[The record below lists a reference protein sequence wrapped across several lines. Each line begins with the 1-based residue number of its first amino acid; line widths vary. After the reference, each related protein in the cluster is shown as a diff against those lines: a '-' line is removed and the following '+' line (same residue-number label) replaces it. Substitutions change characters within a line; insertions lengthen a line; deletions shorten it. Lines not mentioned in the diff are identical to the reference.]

1 MSTADWSPVAVESKI
16 AECAQRIAKG
26 VKVCADS
33 HRQFLA
39 ADRDYDVAYS
49 AAFLSYDGPQTEKKH
64 AAVVATAAEREARDV
79 AEAAYRYADRQ
90 AKAIEAELMA
100 YQSISRSIGQAY
112 NVAGRGER

>member
-64 AAVVATAAEREARDV
+64 AAVVATAAERD
-79 AEAAYRYADRQ
+79 ADRQ